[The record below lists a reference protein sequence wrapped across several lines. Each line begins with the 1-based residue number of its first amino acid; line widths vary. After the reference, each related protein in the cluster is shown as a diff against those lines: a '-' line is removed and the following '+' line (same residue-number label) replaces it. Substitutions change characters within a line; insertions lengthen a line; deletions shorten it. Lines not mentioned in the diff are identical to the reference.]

1 MNHQDHLNLLKQGI
15 PGPGGV
21 WADFG
26 AGRGAFTLALAE
38 LIGPGSTIFAVDKN
52 GRDLK
57 KLEKTIQQHNAGV
70 TLHTIRADFTKPLSL
85 PPLDGLVMANSLHFI
100 RDKEPVV
107 RKLREYLKADGRF
120 LLVEY
125 NVDRGNVWVPHPL
138 SYTSWAELAECCG
151 FSHTEFLAA
160 RPSRFL
166 HEIYTAV
173 SWN

>member
-1 MNHQDHLNLLKQGI
+1 MNHQDHVNLLKKGI
-15 PGPGGV
+15 LQAGGV

-26 AGRGAFTLALAE
+26 AGSGAFTLALAG
-38 LIGPGSTIFAVDKN
+38 LIGPGGIIFAVDKN

-57 KLEKTIQQHNAGV
+57 KLENAFYQNYPDLA
-70 TLHTIRADFTKPLSL
+70 LHTIKGDFTRPLSL

-100 RDKEPVV
+100 RNKEPVV
-107 RKLREYLKADGRF
+107 QRLRDYLKVDGRF

-125 NVDRGNVWVPHPL
+125 NVNRGNVWVPHPI
-138 SYTSWAELAECCG
+138 SYTSWAGLAERCG

>member
-1 MNHQDHLNLLKQGI
+1 MNHQDHVNLLKQGI
-15 PGPGGV
+15 LQAGGV

-26 AGRGAFTLALAE
+26 AGSGAFTLALAE
-38 LIGPGSTIFAVDKN
+38 LIGPGGTIFAVDKN

-57 KLEKTIQQHNAGV
+57 KLDNNISQHYPDI
-70 TLHTIRADFTKPLSL
+70 TLHTIKADFTGLLSL

-100 RDKEPVV
+100 RNKEPVV
-107 RKLREYLKADGRF
+107 QRLRDYLKADGRF

-125 NVDRGNVWVPHPL
+125 NVDRGNMWVPHPL
-138 SYTSWAELAECCG
+138 TFASWAKLAQRSG
-151 FSHTEFLAA
+151 FSHTELLAS

-166 HEIYTAV
+166 HEIYSAV